1 MRSKSDVVRGWLQK
15 AESDIKAMDASLSV
29 EAFDAACFHAQQSV
43 EKYLKAFLIQS
54 GANFP
59 FTHNL
64 AKLIEICEGV
74 DESFHSLLSVVESLT
89 PYAIEVRYDSEF
101 WPDEHV
107 AQEARLSALTAR
119 KFILNRMTGL

>member
-15 AESDIKAMDASLSV
+15 AESDIKAMDASLSAG
-29 EAFDAACFHAQQSV
+29 AFDAACFHAQQSV

-64 AKLIEICEGV
+64 AKLIEVCEGV
-74 DESFHSLLSVVESLT
+74 DESFRSLISVVEPLT

-101 WPDEHV
+101 WPDEQV
-107 AQEARLSALTAR
+107 AQEARSLALTAR